1 MQPTDILAGPILRRV
16 ERDLVTVWV
25 ALSSPGTVDVEL
37 FRGQGPRTSL
47 GPAVARKP
55 AAADTDTRTIR
66 VGEHLHIVVSIWEAA
81 EAAGLDPGEMYS
93 YDIVVKLDGD
103 AESRLGDLGLL
114 TDHATAPAWLA
125 LGYQDGWLP
134 SFATV
139 PNDIA
144 DLRIIQGSCRGSTE
158 TGRER
163 VPADRRPHRRR
174 AHRRDAATAPAVP
187 HRRPDLR
194 RRIGGR
200 AARRAADGEPL
211 PHRRPGDD
219 HGRLPR
225 QGQAAGGDG
234 HVSPDALPARAPRPP
249 AERHRR
255 VHLDEHRLAHDG
267 PRRVRR
273 AVPVG
278 VVDRDVE
285 LGDDDANADAGLD
298 VGPGRHPEG
307 AQGGPRGPPPCAAAG
322 VRQAAV
328 HLRPDAQRQGR
339 EDDRHDDPLPRRLA
353 ADPEEVP
360 GDRHGAA
367 RRRARRDLGQGRRRR
382 RRRAVLVV
390 VGLLAGRPR
399 HPDRPQGR
407 RGGRRPRSRHGH
419 RRPAPAARA
428 KR

>member
-1 MQPTDILAGPILRRV
+1 
-16 ERDLVTVWV
+16 
-25 ALSSPGTVDVEL
+25 
-37 FRGQGPRTSL
+37 
-47 GPAVARKP
+47 
-55 AAADTDTRTIR
+55 
-66 VGEHLHIVVSIWEAA
+66 
-81 EAAGLDPGEMYS
+81 MYS

-139 PNDIA
+139 PNDVA

-158 TGRER
+158 TGRDAFPPIDDLIGG
-163 VPADRRPHRRR
+163 VLTDATQRPHLLFLTGDQIY
-174 AHRRDAATAPAVP
+174 ADESAAEQLDV
-187 HRRPDLR
+187 LQ
-194 RRIGGR
+194 I
-200 AARRAADGEPL
+200 GEPL

-285 LGDDDANADAGLD
+285 LGDDDASADAGLD
-298 VGPGRHPEG
+298 VGPGR
-307 AQGGPRGPPPCAAAG
+307 
-322 VRQAAV
+322 
-328 HLRPDAQRQGR
+328 RP
-339 EDDRHDDPLPRRLA
+339 
-353 ADPEEVP
+353 
-360 GDRHGAA
+360 
-367 RRRARRDLGQGRRRR
+367 
-382 RRRAVLVV
+382 
-390 VGLLAGRPR
+390 
-399 HPDRPQGR
+399 
-407 RGGRRPRSRHGH
+407 
-419 RRPAPAARA
+419 
-428 KR
+428 